1 MWRVGTSDNINIYS
15 DPWISASS
23 DRKIISL
30 RTNMAY
36 SKVSQL
42 IDVNTGLWDEPL
54 IRNLFLP
61 VDVNR
66 ILQIPLNIQGFE
78 DFIASNCTEH
88 GRFTVRSAYHLPWRF
103 RFGPRAGQLSLPGS
117 SVNNPV
123 WNSLWKIQLSSKI
136 KKIAWYCS
144 S

>member
-1 MWRVGTSDNINIYS
+1 LAGLSTFKRGYIWRVGTGDNINIYS
-15 DPWISASS
+15 NLWIPASS
-23 DRKIISL
+23 
-30 RTNMAY
+30 RTNLAY

-88 GRFTVRSAYHLPWRF
+88 GRFTVRSAYHV
-103 RFGPRAGQLSLPGS
+103 Q
-117 SVNNPV
+117 
-123 WNSLWKIQLSSKI
+123 
-136 KKIAWYCS
+136 
-144 S
+144 